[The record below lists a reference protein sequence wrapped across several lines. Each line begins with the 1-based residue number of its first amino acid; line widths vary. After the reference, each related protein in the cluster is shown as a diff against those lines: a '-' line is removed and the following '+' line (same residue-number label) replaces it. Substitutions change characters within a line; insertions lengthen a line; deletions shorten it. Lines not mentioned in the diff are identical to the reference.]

1 MKVLFAIPALDK
13 GGPDRVFFELL
24 RTIDRARFTP
34 ALVTSEPEGFYLARL
49 PGDVRVHHLGHEVG
63 VATRYP
69 VLPLARLVRRL
80 RPDVV
85 LATLRMGLTAG
96 LAQPLFPRDTQ
107 LIIRPANHPS
117 SNHAELI
124 RATPLKHH
132 VSFAIHRFAI
142 TRADHVI
149 CQGEELAGDL
159 AKLGIATPMTVIG
172 NPIDVDEVDRLAADP
187 VTLPGEPALL
197 AVGRLSRQKGFDLLL
212 AAFARLLLDVPR
224 AHLTIAGTGP
234 DEAALRRQAREL
246 GIGERV
252 TFRGFVQNPYPLMRA
267 ADLYVLSSRY
277 EGFPNVALEALA
289 CGTPVVA
296 TACPGVAA
304 LVLPGKNGWLAP
316 VEDVAGLAEALALAT
331 RTPLA
336 ADAIRDSIR
345 TRFDTRLITRRYEQA
360 IAGVTPAGAAMAGRA
375 RRTAHTVRTESR

>member
-1 MKVLFAIPALDK
+1 MKVLFAIPALDR

-24 RTIDRARFTP
+24 RRIDRARFAP
-34 ALVTSEPEGFYLARL
+34 ALVTSEPAGQYLSRL
-49 PGDVRVHHLGHEVG
+49 PDDVEVHHLGHEVG

-85 LATLRMGLTAG
+85 LATLRMALTAG
-96 LAQPLFPRDTQ
+96 LAQPLFPRDTR
-107 LIIRPANHPS
+107 LIVRPANHLS

-124 RATPLKHH
+124 RAAPLKHR
-132 VSFAIHRFAI
+132 VSFAIIRFAI

-149 CQGEELAGDL
+149 CQGEDIAGDL
-159 AKLGIATPMTVIG
+159 AKLGIDTPMSVIG
-172 NPIDVDEVDRLAADP
+172 NPVDVEEVNRLAADS
-187 VTLPGEPALL
+187 VTLPGSPALL

-212 AAFARLLLDVPR
+212 PAFARLLRDATR
-224 AHLTIAGTGP
+224 AHLTIVGTGP
-234 DEAALRRQAREL
+234 DEDALRRQAGEL
-246 GIGERV
+246 GLGERV

-289 CGTPVVA
+289 CGTPIVA
-296 TACPGVAA
+296 TACPGVEA
-304 LVLPGKNGWLAP
+304 LVLPGVNGWLAP
-316 VEDVAGLAEALALAT
+316 IEDVAGFAEALALAT
-331 RTPLA
+331 RASLA
-336 ADAIRDSIR
+336 ADDIRDSVR

-360 IAGVTPAGAAMAGRA
+360 ILGVTSGR
-375 RRTAHTVRTESR
+375 RSNRKPR